1 MPRVYLD
8 RIGGFMMQ
16 QQDPSATPILS
27 EFASDSEMLELIQS
41 FVDEM
46 PDRISELEAAWR
58 SEDAETLE
66 RVAHQ
71 LKGASAGYGFAIVGE
86 AAAELEATMKAIDN
100 DLEAA
105 SNEFKQLVDLCSRA
119 AI

>member
-1 MPRVYLD
+1 MP
-8 RIGGFMMQ
+8 Q
-16 QQDPSATPILS
+16 EDPSVEPILS
-27 EFASDSEMLELIQS
+27 EFTDDNEMLELIQS

-58 SEDAETLE
+58 SADAETLE

-71 LKGASAGYGFAIVGE
+71 LKGASAGYGFAILGE
-86 AAAELEATMKAIDN
+86 AAAELEASVKSIDS

-105 SNEFKQLVDLCSRA
+105 ANEFHQLVNICGRA
-119 AI
+119 TT